1 MNEIR
6 NSTPSLTGAHLD
18 STTATGKDD
27 PSPPPSPHRMRY
39 VFSAERGHS
48 CPQQLPNDQLAR
60 IWKTRERNHAAA
72 DRNVRAPLN
81 RYRMGRGR
89 TANLVNRSLVIP
101 RPARAFTLIEVL
113 LAVSVFAIVLIAIN
127 TVFYSAL
134 RLRATTARVLDQS
147 APLQQTL
154 IVLRRDL
161 HGAVPPG
168 GVLAGDFK
176 SGLVSSTI
184 TMAQYNGI
192 EFYTTTGTLTDGAPW
207 GDLQRVSYQLKEPAN
222 RTTARGKD
230 LIRSVTRNLL
240 ATMTQESDDRWLMGD
255 VESLDF
261 DCFTGTDWRN
271 SWDTSLGD
279 TNLPTA
285 VRVRIQL
292 AADRPATQNQQPLE
306 MIVPLVSQSRTNQ
319 TQ

>member
-1 MNEIR
+1 
-6 NSTPSLTGAHLD
+6 
-18 STTATGKDD
+18 
-27 PSPPPSPHRMRY
+27 
-39 VFSAERGHS
+39 
-48 CPQQLPNDQLAR
+48 
-60 IWKTRERNHAAA
+60 
-72 DRNVRAPLN
+72 
-81 RYRMGRGR
+81 MGRGR
-89 TANLVNRSLVIP
+89 TANLVNRSFVIP

-230 LIRSVTRNLL
+230 LVRSVTRNLL

-292 AADRPATQNQQPLE
+292 AADRPAAQNQQPLE